1 MRVALL
7 IGVMVASAAAAEL
20 RPNTLAAYE
29 EYWRRID
36 QELKSRPNFLLIDA
50 TGARSRVR
58 QGEVAVFERRPRK
71 EPPDGLIHH
80 WDGAVFIPNVTV
92 KQVLDLV
99 QNYGRH
105 KYIYGPEVIDS
116 QTIERNGN
124 DFQIRLRL
132 LKKKIVTAVLETQ
145 HHVRYRQVNERQWES
160 VSRSTKIA
168 EVEGEG
174 TDHERLE
181 SPGAGHGF
189 CWRLDSF
196 WRFEEADGGVYVEC
210 TSVSLSRDIPFGMA
224 RLIRPIISDL
234 PETSLR
240 NVLLQ
245 TRKALS
251 N

>member
-1 MRVALL
+1 MCVVL
-7 IGVMVASAAAAEL
+7 ILVMVAPVTAAEL
-20 RPNTLAAYE
+20 RPDTLSAYE

-36 QELKSRPNFLLIDA
+36 EELRSRPNFLLVDA
-50 TGARSRVR
+50 NGMRSRVR
-58 QGEVAVFERRPRK
+58 QGEVVIQERRSRK

-80 WDGAVFIPNVTV
+80 WDGAVFIPKVTV

-99 QNYGRH
+99 QNYDRH
-105 KYIYGPEVIDS
+105 KDIYAPEVIDS
-116 QTIERNGN
+116 RTLERNGN

-145 HHVRYRQVNERQWES
+145 HHVRYRQVSDRKWES
-160 VSRSTKIA
+160 VSRSTKVA

-174 TDHERLE
+174 TGQERQAP
-181 SPGAGHGF
+181 PGTGHGF

-210 TSVSLSRDIPFGMA
+210 TSVSLSRDIPFGMS

-234 PETSLR
+234 PEASLR

>member
-1 MRVALL
+1 MMA
-7 IGVMVASAAAAEL
+7 VASAAEL
-20 RPNTLAAYE
+20 RPNTLSAYE

-36 QELKSRPNFLLIDA
+36 NELRTRPNFLVADA
-50 TGARSRVR
+50 KGGRERMR
-58 QGEVAVFERRPRK
+58 LGEVLIFERRDRK

-80 WDGAVFIPNVTV
+80 WDGAVFIPGVNV

-99 QNYGRH
+99 QNYDRH
-105 KYIYGPEVIDS
+105 KNIYAPEVVDS
-116 QTIERNGN
+116 QTLSRNGN

-132 LKKKIVTAVLETQ
+132 LKKKIVTAVLETE
-145 HHVRYRQVNERQWES
+145 HHVRYRKVTDRKWES

-168 EVEGEG
+168 EVDGAGSGHETQSAPG
-174 TDHERLE
+174 T
-181 SPGAGHGF
+181 GHGF

-210 TSVSLSRDIPFGMA
+210 TSVSLSRDIPFGMS
-224 RLIRPIISDL
+224 RLIRPIINDL

-240 NVLLQ
+240 NVLTQ
-245 TRKALS
+245 TKRALS